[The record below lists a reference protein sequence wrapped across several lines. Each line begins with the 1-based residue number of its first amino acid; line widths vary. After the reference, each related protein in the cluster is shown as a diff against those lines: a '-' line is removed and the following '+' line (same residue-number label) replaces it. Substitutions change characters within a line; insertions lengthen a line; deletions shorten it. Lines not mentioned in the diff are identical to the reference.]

1 MLKRGIRCLLIGSLT
16 SLLLTLCVS
25 QGLAKDGVYDVVYPI
40 GRSTLELKPLAPHLP
55 DLNGKTI
62 CGSGHSY
69 EGDEGI
75 AAIVDL
81 LKKDYPDLK
90 FIPGSELP
98 DEVST
103 QKEIAAFQALLKK
116 KGCDAVLS
124 GTGC

>member
-1 MLKRGIRCLLIGSLT
+1 MKRGICGVWIGLFALLFLAPCISKA
-16 SLLLTLCVS
+16 
-25 QGLAKDGVYDVVYPI
+25 LAKDGVYDVVYPI
-40 GRSTLELKPLAPHLP
+40 GRSTQELKPLSPHIP

-75 AAIVDL
+75 AAIVEL

-90 FIPGSELP
+90 FIPGSEIP

-103 QKEIAAFQALLKK
+103 QKEIAAFQAILKQ
-116 KGCDAVLS
+116 KGCDAILS